1 MNYQNKDN
9 YQVNHDVVELLLP
22 EVYDSYIQIISV
34 IDSIDN
40 LGHRSHKLNI
50 LDQAIASN
58 KFL

>member
-40 LGHRSHKLNI
+40 LGHRSGKLNI
-50 LDQAIASN
+50 
-58 KFL
+58 